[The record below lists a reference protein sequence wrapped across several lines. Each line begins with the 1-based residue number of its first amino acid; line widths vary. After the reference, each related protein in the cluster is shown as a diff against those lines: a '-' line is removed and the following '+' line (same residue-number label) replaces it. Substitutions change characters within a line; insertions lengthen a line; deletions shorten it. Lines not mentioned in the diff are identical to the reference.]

1 MNRSTEI
8 TFTGHAGDLLAGRLI
23 SPAGPAR
30 ATALFAHCFTCSKD
44 IPAVK
49 WITNSLANQGI
60 AVLSFDFTGL
70 GHSEG
75 EFSNTNF
82 SSNVKDLTRA
92 AQELARLQQA
102 PSLLIG
108 HSLGGAAVLRAAS
121 EIPSTAAVVTIGAPA
136 DPNHVSHLFAE
147 DVDTINTLG
156 SATVNLGG
164 RPFVITHQF
173 LEDIRQSKL
182 AESIGKL
189 DAALLVLHSPEDSI
203 VDIDNAA
210 TIFGMAKHPKSFVS
224 LDNADHLIRRESDAR
239 YISSVIASWSNKY
252 LPEKIRNEEQSSPDG
267 VTVVRERS
275 SEGFTQEILVANKH
289 SLFADEPIEVG
300 GQDEGPTPYQFLAI
314 ALGSCTSMTLRL
326 YARRK
331 KIPLTGV
338 TVAVK
343 HSKQHALDC
352 KNCDSEVSTVDHFE
366 RIITLRGE
374 LTKDQVNSLL
384 AIADKCPVHR
394 TLGSRSEI
402 TTQLDH
408 QER

>member
-8 TFTGHAGDLLAGRLI
+8 TFTGHAGDLLSGRLI

-60 AVLSFDFTGL
+60 AVMSFDFTGL

-82 SSNVKDLTRA
+82 SSNVKDLTHA
-92 AQELARLQQA
+92 AKELERLQQA

-121 EIPSTAAVVTIGAPA
+121 KIPSTAAVVTIGAPA
-136 DPNHVSHLFAE
+136 DPAHVSHLFAD
-147 DVDTINTLG
+147 DVDTIDLLG

-164 RPFVITHQF
+164 RPFTIKHQF
-173 LEDIRQSKL
+173 LEDIRESKL

-189 DAALLVLHSPEDSI
+189 NAALLVLHSPEDAI
-203 VDIDNAA
+203 VGIDNAA
-210 TIFGMAKHPKSFVS
+210 TIFGLAKHPKSFVS

-239 YISSVIASWSNKY
+239 YIASVITSWSNKY
-252 LPEKIRNEEQSSPDG
+252 LPEKIRSVESSSPDG

-275 SEGFTQEILVANKH
+275 PEGFTQEVLVANKH
-289 SLFADEPIEVG
+289 TLVADEPAEIG
-300 GQDEGPTPYQFLAI
+300 GQDEGPTPYQFLSI
-314 ALGSCTSMTLRL
+314 ALGACTSMTIRL

-331 KIPLTGV
+331 QIPLTGV

-343 HSKQHALDC
+343 HSKQHAVDC
-352 KNCDSEVSTVDHFE
+352 ENCDSEAPTADHFE
-366 RIITLRGE
+366 RIITLQGE
-374 LTKDQVNSLL
+374 LTKAQVDSLL

-394 TLGSRSEI
+394 TLASRSQI